1 MLYFALGLIVGC
13 AMGVFV
19 SALCI
24 IAKLDE
30 VDYGYDDYQR
40 RD

>member
-24 IAKLDE
+24 IAKE